1 MTKKELSFEQALEEL
16 QTIVNDLEAGNAGLD
31 NALELYGRGVEL
43 IRFCNA
49 RLEEAEQ
56 KIGMI
61 KTGADGT
68 VTVAPFVGEAEV

>member
-16 QTIVNDLEAGNAGLD
+16 QNIVNDLEAGNAGLD
-31 NALELYGRGVEL
+31 NALALYGRGVEL

-56 KIGMI
+56 KIGVI
-61 KTGADGT
+61 KTASDGT
-68 VTVAPFVGEAEV
+68 VTAVPFAGEAEV